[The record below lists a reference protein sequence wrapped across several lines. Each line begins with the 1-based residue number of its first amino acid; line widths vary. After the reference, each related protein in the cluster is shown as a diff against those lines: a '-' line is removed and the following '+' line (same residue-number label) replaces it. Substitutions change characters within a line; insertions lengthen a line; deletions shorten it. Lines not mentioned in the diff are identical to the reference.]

1 MKWTTS
7 ITDVGN
13 GRELIRGYRLDDLIS
28 KKNFVEVIFLILRGE
43 LPSKQETRMFNALLV
58 ACIDHGVAVASA
70 QSARLSASTGNSLHT
85 SLAAGILGFGSRHG
99 GAAQGAAE
107 FFHEYKECVDVDA
120 LVASLRENK
129 KRIPGFGHK
138 VLEVDHR
145 AEKLLTIAKECGFFG
160 RHCAFAREVAE
171 ALARVSSK
179 KLPLNIDGA
188 IAAILLDMEFDP
200 SLANGLFL
208 IGRVPGLVAHIHE
221 EMTSGAGLRRLSEV
235 ECEYTGAPERTL

>member
-7 ITDVGN
+7 ISDVGN

-28 KKNFVEVIFLILRGE
+28 KKNFTEVIFLILQGE
-43 LPSKQETRMFNALLV
+43 LPSKQEARMFNALLV

-70 QSARLSASTGNSLHT
+70 QSARLSASTGNNLHT
-85 SLAAGILGFGSRHG
+85 ALAAGILAFGPRHG

-107 FFHEYKECVDVDA
+107 FFFEYKECADVDS
-120 LVASLRENK
+120 LVGSLCEK
-129 KRIPGFGHK
+129 KIRIPGYGHK

-145 AEKLLTIAKECGFFG
+145 AEKLFAIAQECGFFG
-160 RHCAFAREVAE
+160 RHCSFAREVAE
-171 ALARVSSK
+171 ALSRASSK

-188 IAAILLDMEFDP
+188 IAAILLDMGFDP
-200 SLANGLFL
+200 LLANGLFL

-221 EMTSGAGLRRLSEV
+221 ETQSGTGLRRVPESD
-235 ECEYTGAPERTL
+235 CGYTGTPERDL